1 MDRTRTDLDGPRASG
16 RRTKPMVLPH
26 VPDRAG
32 QQKNWGGAPMSFLP
46 KSSVIHA
53 FQLALFDH
61 ELPENYLYPKARR
74 AISDKDYMLEAL
86 VISGGHALRFEMR
99 DTIAV
104 EYVTEFDRI
113 VPSAGLITCFPCP
126 QERDF
131 EHRFVPHATPPMQ
144 PSPGIHPSSPHHAK
158 LAKPLGP
165 SAGVVYMTS
174 VQTETLPESLYAS
187 TCRELIDFG
196 RQNGALVH
204 LWRDAKGP
212 CLSMIDMQRY
222 SGQAHAQTY
231 HLTASGGVVLR
242 TQSIFELA

>member
-1 MDRTRTDLDGPRASG
+1 
-16 RRTKPMVLPH
+16 
-26 VPDRAG
+26 
-32 QQKNWGGAPMSFLP
+32 MSFLP
-46 KSSVIHA
+46 KSSIIHA

-61 ELPENYLYPKARR
+61 ELPENYLFPKARR

-131 EHRFVPHATPPMQ
+131 EHRFVPHATPSPTPPTSAISPTQ
-144 PSPGIHPSSPHHAK
+144 PAHGAHHAK
-158 LAKPLGP
+158 PAKPLGP

-187 TCRELIDFG
+187 TYRELIDFG

-222 SGQAHAQTY
+222 AGQAHAQTY
-231 HLTASGGVVLR
+231 HLTALGGVVLR